1 MLRIVRRVAGSPG
14 ALSAALLLALAVP
27 AATWAAEIE
36 EIVVTAEKREASL
49 QETPI
54 AVSAVSRETI
64 ETRGLDG
71 LRQVQFAVPALMFN
85 ELADMAQMTMRGVG
99 VDISEMSA
107 EPGVAMHTDGV
118 YRGGLV
124 SSASLLFDL
133 ERIEVLRGPQGTL
146 FGRNSTGGG
155 VNVVTRLPGEEP
167 AFSANALY
175 GDYGRTRVENLG
187 RRAHLPGHVLGARR
201 GRPRPARRVR
211 EEPAARPRGG
221 RRGGD
226 DGQGRGGH
234 QPERPPGD
242 RAARRIPRQRGD
254 RPDLGRDRRP
264 PGAAAAAEHREPGGH
279 PERTRHRLRA
289 HQLRGGAGTQSQP
302 AGTWSDDPRNP
313 YSTGGYGSVRESQ
326 GLSAVVSW
334 DATESVE
341 LKSTRP
347 GTRSTRRARC
357 RASTGRISTP

>member
-1 MLRIVRRVAGSPG
+1 MMSRKRRGGGLGLAWLACAAWGVA
-14 ALSAALLLALAVP
+14 AH
-27 AATWAAEIE
+27 AAEIE

-167 AFSANALY
+167 SFNANVLY
-175 GDYGRTRVENLG
+175 GDYDRTRVEISGDDDGPGIPEDRREEVFRPFHRLEDSRNPETGGMGLG
-187 RRAHLPGHVLGARR
+187 LAIARAVIAAHGGTIAVSSAGLGHGTTVRISLPG
-201 GRPRPARRVR
+201 
-211 EEPAARPRGG
+211 
-221 RRGGD
+221 
-226 DGQGRGGH
+226 
-234 QPERPPGD
+234 
-242 RAARRIPRQRGD
+242 
-254 RPDLGRDRRP
+254 
-264 PGAAAAAEHREPGGH
+264 
-279 PERTRHRLRA
+279 
-289 HQLRGGAGTQSQP
+289 
-302 AGTWSDDPRNP
+302 
-313 YSTGGYGSVRESQ
+313 
-326 GLSAVVSW
+326 
-334 DATESVE
+334 AT
-341 LKSTRP
+341 
-347 GTRSTRRARC
+347 
-357 RASTGRISTP
+357 